1 MTRRVLHPTDF
12 TSYSRA
18 AFRKAIEM
26 TTANR
31 AQLLLIHVLRPIIP
45 VPGDAYISPK
55 MYDELA
61 GSARAFAQKE
71 LDKLLAQANKAR
83 LRARGFLLEGLA
95 HDEIIRFARARR
107 VDLIVMGT
115 HGRRGLAKFF
125 VGSVADRVVAG
136 APCPVLTVRGK

>member
-1 MTRRVLHPTDF
+1 MTRRVLHPSDF
-12 TSYSRA
+12 TSFSRA

-26 TTANR
+26 TKANR
-31 AQLLLIHVLRPIIP
+31 AQLLVIHVLRPIIP

-61 GSARAFAQKE
+61 SSARSFAQKE
-71 LDKLLAQANKAR
+71 LDKMLAQAKKAR

-115 HGRRGLAKFF
+115 HGRAGLAKFF

>member
-1 MTRRVLHPTDF
+1 MTRRVLHPSDF
-12 TSYSRA
+12 TSFSRA

-26 TTANR
+26 TKANR
-31 AQLLLIHVLRPIIP
+31 AQLLVIHVLRPIIP

-55 MYDELA
+55 IYDEIA
-61 GSARAFAQKE
+61 SSARSFAQKE
-71 LDKLLAQANKAR
+71 LDKLLAQAKKAR

-95 HDEIIRFARARR
+95 HDEIIRFARSRR

-115 HGRRGLAKFF
+115 HGRAGLAKFF